1 MRTKAAAERRAAA
14 HKAANK
20 DERKST
26 FITGYRVETGAAP
39 AVFVATTVIQVGHHI
54 DAVTEVKATAMAK
67 KQASMLEAIMHGAGD
82 ECQCVVKRYE
92 VDAE

>member
-1 MRTKAAAERRAAA
+1 MLGTKWQQL
-14 HKAANK
+14 
-20 DERKST
+20 S
-26 FITGYRVETGAAP
+26 P
-39 AVFVATTVIQVGHHI
+39 
-54 DAVTEVKATAMAK
+54 EVKATAMAK